1 MKNKLYE
8 ILGMLGIVCLVVGL
22 FGGVSML
29 LEFILVLLVSFLVV
43 GIVMIAF
50 PNIFIGE

>member
-1 MKNKLYE
+1 MKNNLYE

-29 LEFILVLLVSFLVV
+29 LEFILVLLVSFLVIGV
-43 GIVMIAF
+43 VIVAL
-50 PNIFIGE
+50 PNVFIGE